1 MRRPVLLRPK
11 QMADV
16 LGELLLQSL
25 RLGDVIGKLL
35 AHAIDGIFKLSPPPP
50 LLLLLLLRSQ
60 RGSRLLLGVVPPD
73 VIPKLTG
80 TCPRPPLPPGFL
92 VRDACQQSAAGPSTR
107 LAQPRSKG
115 SVANAPLTV
124 EVFEAVALASAS
136 AQTVVLS
143 DGSHPPISY
152 STEPARA

>member
-50 LLLLLLLRSQ
+50 LLLLLRSQ

-73 VIPKLTG
+73 VIPILTG
-80 TCPRPPLPPGFL
+80 T
-92 VRDACQQSAAGPSTR
+92 
-107 LAQPRSKG
+107 
-115 SVANAPLTV
+115 
-124 EVFEAVALASAS
+124 
-136 AQTVVLS
+136 
-143 DGSHPPISY
+143 
-152 STEPARA
+152 

>member
-1 MRRPVLLRPK
+1 MSHLRQPVLLRPK

-50 LLLLLLLRSQ
+50 LLLLLRSQ

-92 VRDACQQSAAGPSTR
+92 VRDACQQQARQRASHSHGAKAAW
-107 LAQPRSKG
+107 
-115 SVANAPLTV
+115 LT
-124 EVFEAVALASAS
+124 
-136 AQTVVLS
+136 
-143 DGSHPPISY
+143 HH
-152 STEPARA
+152 